1 MKTFQA
7 VLRAQGALD
16 GIVNTIVAFHR
27 YTSVC
32 GSIKNAIIR
41 DVASEAVGILVAG
54 LAVVGTVGAN
64 RGQDLFVVIIVHDT
78 LYQTD
83 ITFAEIIATFTSHT
97 IALTH
102 ASLAY
107 LWTLGADSLV
117 DIEVSTYGPASLN
130 CISLVVQFSEIVCTV
145 ARKTRPATLTG
156 IAVIQAG

>member
-16 GIVNTIVAFHR
+16 GIVYTIVAFHR
-27 YTSVC
+27 YTSAC

-64 RGQDLFVVIIVHDT
+64 ILEIAVIIIGHDT
-78 LYQTD
+78 LYQTAV
-83 ITFAEIIATFTSHT
+83 IFTEIIATFTPHT

-102 ASLAY
+102 ASQAS
-107 LWTLGADSLV
+107 LWTLGADGLV
-117 DIEVSTYGPASLN
+117 DFEVSTNGPASLN
-130 CISLVVQFSEIVCTV
+130 CVSLVVQFSEIGCTV
-145 ARKTRPATLTG
+145 ARKARPATLTG

>member
-1 MKTFQA
+1 M
-7 VLRAQGALD
+7 
-16 GIVNTIVAFHR
+16 
-27 YTSVC
+27 
-32 GSIKNAIIR
+32 
-41 DVASEAVGILVAG
+41 VAG